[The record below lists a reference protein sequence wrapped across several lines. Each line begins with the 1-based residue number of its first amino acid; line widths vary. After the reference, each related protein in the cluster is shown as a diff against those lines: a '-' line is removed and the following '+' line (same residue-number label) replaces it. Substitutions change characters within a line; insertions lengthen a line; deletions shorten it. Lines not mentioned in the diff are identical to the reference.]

1 MAIYFN
7 YLPEAFCLALNP
19 LLYFLSPVNRVVTGV
34 WSQISAGGNTHRWI
48 SLFSDWLRELLRSH
62 GEDLIHKNKST
73 RAISLVITHVAIIQ
87 NKSLDVFVEGTQ
99 LLFTS
104 KISSRWRRL

>member
-1 MAIYFN
+1 MSIYFN

-34 WSQISAGGNTHRWI
+34 WSQISAGNNTHRWI

-62 GEDLIHKNKST
+62 SEDLMHQNKS
-73 RAISLVITHVAIIQ
+73 SLMITHVAIIQ
-87 NKSLDVFVEGTQ
+87 SKSVARCFC
-99 LLFTS
+99 
-104 KISSRWRRL
+104 